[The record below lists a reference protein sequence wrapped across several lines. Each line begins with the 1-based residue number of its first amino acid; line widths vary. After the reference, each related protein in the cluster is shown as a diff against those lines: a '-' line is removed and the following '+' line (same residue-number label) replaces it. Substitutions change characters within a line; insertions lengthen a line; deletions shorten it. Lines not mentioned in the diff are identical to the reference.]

1 MDHRKNYPHTV
12 SAVDVEKA
20 VVSVANGLY
29 RYKRVE
35 HSISNNTKHVD
46 HEIQPV
52 TSISSTFYNGNNNFT
67 DFNIPKH
74 LDYYDDEYLE
84 ITLANGSGTA
94 DCVFGA
100 STFFLNSR
108 IEVRV
113 DGQIKQTLRDT
124 TMFQDYLLYND
135 QFHFERHEAQTA
147 VDPTSYGID
156 TTFGT
161 VGFGATRTWRLPL
174 KTFLSQCGIPIS
186 ACNNNITIRVYS
198 NNVANLLAS
207 GTGSDLTCTSLRLF
221 VREVKTNSSKL
232 RQLTSKNLDWK
243 FLDSVVEEPSLA
255 LTNGSTTK
263 YVTNNFDNS
272 DLYSHL
278 SVVIRNTTMTSNH
291 LEDFLDNASKVYFE
305 DQSGQSLHNGIQ
317 WSNTQLLEKVYP
329 EKFPN
334 MVSQTAQ
341 RAIYLPLI
349 PSSDPVNDYKQGS
362 MGGSDTLHKNMKIC
376 IESNATATRLVTI
389 TGKIYRHVR
398 LAQGKL
404 DIY

>member
-1 MDHRKNYPHTV
+1 MDHRKNLPHTT
-12 SAVDVEKA
+12 SAVDVERA
-20 VVSVANGLY
+20 VINVSNGLY

-84 ITLANGSGTA
+84 ITLANSSSTA
-94 DCVFGA
+94 ACVFGA
-100 STFFLNSR
+100 PVFFLNSR

-124 TMFQDYLLYND
+124 TMYQDYLLYND
-135 QFHFERHEAQTA
+135 QFHFDMHEAQTA
-147 VDPTSYGID
+147 VSNTTYGID

-161 VGFGATRTWRLPL
+161 VATEASRTWRIHL

-186 ACNNNITIRVYS
+186 SCDNNITIRVYS
-198 NNVANLLAS
+198 NNVTNLLAS

-221 VREVKTNSSKL
+221 VREVKGNSSKL
-232 RQLTSKNLDWK
+232 RQVASKNLDWR
-243 FLDSVVEEPSLA
+243 FLDSVVEEPSLT
-255 LTNGSTTK
+255 LTSGSTTK

-272 DLYSHL
+272 DLYSHV
-278 SVVIRNTTMTSNH
+278 SVVIRNANMTGSHIQN
-291 LEDFLDNASKVYFE
+291 FLNNANKVYFE

-329 EKFPN
+329 DKFPN
-334 MVSQTAQ
+334 MVSQTDN
-341 RAIYLPLI
+341 RSIYLPLV
-349 PSSDPVNDYKQGS
+349 PSTDPVNDYKLGS
-362 MGGSDTLHKNMKIC
+362 MGGSDSLHKNMKIV
-376 IESNATATRLVTI
+376 IEASASATRLVTI
-389 TGKIYRHVR
+389 TAKVFRHCR
-398 LAQGKL
+398 LSAGKL
-404 DIY
+404 VIY